1 MWCVARFGTIY
12 KILKTWKNTHGE
24 VLLLSKV
31 AGWKP
36 ATLLKVTLLDG
47 YFSRFLNYTNSTK
60 SRKTLHLVILILIPK
75 LFPPPVQN
83 HSCNSNTN
91 NSEISMIP
99 YDSGF
104 PEVLQTEQL
113 IQVTFKKNQEM
124 ISGVRV
130 PCFFFLTLN
139 YKTIKQIMSK
149 KN

>member
-1 MWCVARFGTIY
+1 M
-12 KILKTWKNTHGE
+12 
-24 VLLLSKV
+24 LLLSKV
-31 AGWKP
+31 AGFQP
-36 ATLLKVTLLDG
+36 ATLLKVTLLNG
-47 YFSRFLNYTNSTK
+47 CFSRFLNYTNSTK

-83 HSCNSNTN
+83 HSCNSNTY

-104 PEVLQTEQL
+104 SEILQTEQSVH
-113 IQVTFKKNQEM
+113 VTFKKNQEM
-124 ISGVRV
+124 ISVVRV